1 MIYGDFGDAV
11 YGLGFV
17 TLCDVWEYWT
27 SLMAFVCMTPPKSC
41 IIMTYDFLVA
51 KLSAHL
57 WSHSAPW
64 KKLIAPLSNSS
75 AVGPSD
81 HSDEP
86 PWIPLWNVGL
96 SERLAMQMVRSQW
109 SSHPICWVLSPL
121 YLPILDIYIY
131 IFFMATYMYIIN
143 IEPGKPAA
151 EVSQT

>member
-27 SLMAFVCMTPPKSC
+27 SLMAFVCMTPQKSC

-86 PWIPLWNVGL
+86 PCIPLWNVGL

-131 IFFMATYMYIIN
+131 IYFMATYMYIIN